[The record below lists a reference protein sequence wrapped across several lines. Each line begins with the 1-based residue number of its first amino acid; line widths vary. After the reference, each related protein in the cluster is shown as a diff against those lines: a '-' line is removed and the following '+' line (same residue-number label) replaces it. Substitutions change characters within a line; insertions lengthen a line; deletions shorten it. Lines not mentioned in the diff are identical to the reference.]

1 MPPVMEPPPV
11 EEQSGELFRALQD
24 AGADIET
31 AYRADRE
38 VRSQA
43 GQNVIAAIKADN
55 AETRAEMNARF
66 REMDAHFL
74 EMRAENDARF
84 REMRAENDA
93 RFREMRAENDARFRE
108 MKAENDARFAQ
119 MKAENDVRFREV
131 MAEIRVVNGR
141 IDMLR
146 QVMWRVVWP
155 LVVLVFSI
163 VMGVFYRFL
172 FDV

>member
-1 MPPVMEPPPV
+1 MMPPVMEPPPV

-66 REMDAHFL
+66 REMKAENDARFR
-74 EMRAENDARF
+74 EMKAENDARF

-93 RFREMRAENDARFRE
+93 RF
-108 MKAENDARFAQ
+108 AQ
-119 MKAENDVRFREV
+119 MKADNDARFREV

>member
-66 REMDAHFL
+66 REMK
-74 EMRAENDARF
+74 
-84 REMRAENDA
+84 AENDA

-119 MKAENDVRFREV
+119 MKADNDARFREV

>member
-1 MPPVMEPPPV
+1 M
-11 EEQSGELFRALQD
+11 QD

-66 REMDAHFL
+66 REM
-74 EMRAENDARF
+74 
-84 REMRAENDA
+84 
-93 RFREMRAENDARFRE
+93 
-108 MKAENDARFAQ
+108 KAENDARFAQ
-119 MKAENDVRFREV
+119 MKAESDARFREIK
-131 MAEIRVVNGR
+131 AEIAEVKAEVRVVNGR

>member
-66 REMDAHFL
+66 REM
-74 EMRAENDARF
+74 
-84 REMRAENDA
+84 
-93 RFREMRAENDARFRE
+93 
-108 MKAENDARFAQ
+108 KAENDARFAQ
-119 MKAENDVRFREV
+119 MKADNDARFREV

-155 LVVLVFSI
+155 LVVLVFLI

>member
-66 REMDAHFL
+66 REI
-74 EMRAENDARF
+74 
-84 REMRAENDA
+84 
-93 RFREMRAENDARFRE
+93 
-108 MKAENDARFAQ
+108 KAEITEV
-119 MKAENDVRFREV
+119 KAEVRALHSR
-131 MAEIRVVNGR
+131 A
-141 IDMLR
+141 DT
-146 QVMWRVVWP
+146 QQRVVWP
-155 LVVLVFSI
+155 LLALLATTIFS
-163 VMGVFYRFL
+163 MLYRFL
-172 FDV
+172 TDN

>member
-66 REMDAHFL
+66 REMDA
-74 EMRAENDARF
+74 
-84 REMRAENDA
+84 
-93 RFREMRAENDARFRE
+93 RFRE

-119 MKAENDVRFREV
+119 MKAENDARFREIK
-131 MAEIRVVNGR
+131 AEIAEVKAEVRVVNGR

>member
-66 REMDAHFL
+66 REMDA
-74 EMRAENDARF
+74 
-84 REMRAENDA
+84 
-93 RFREMRAENDARFRE
+93 RFRE

-119 MKAENDVRFREV
+119 MKADNDARFREV

>member
-66 REMDAHFL
+66 REMK
-74 EMRAENDARF
+74 AENDARF
-84 REMRAENDA
+84 AQMR
-93 RFREMRAENDARFRE
+93 
-108 MKAENDARFAQ
+108 AENDARFAQ
-119 MKAENDVRFREV
+119 MKADNDARFREIK
-131 MAEIRVVNGR
+131 AEIAEVKAEVRVVNGR

>member
-1 MPPVMEPPPV
+1 MMPPVMEPPPV

-66 REMDAHFL
+66 REMDA
-74 EMRAENDARF
+74 
-84 REMRAENDA
+84 
-93 RFREMRAENDARFRE
+93 RFRE

-119 MKAENDVRFREV
+119 MKADNDARFREV

>member
-1 MPPVMEPPPV
+1 MPPVMEPPPA
-11 EEQSGELFRALQD
+11 EEQSVELFRALQD
-24 AGADIET
+24 AGVDTAA

-38 VRSQA
+38 VSSQA
-43 GQNVIAAIKADN
+43 GRNVIAAIKADN
-55 AETRAEMNARF
+55 AETKAENKARFAEVNARL
-66 REMDAHFL
+66 REMK
-74 EMRAENDARF
+74 
-84 REMRAENDA
+84 
-93 RFREMRAENDARFRE
+93 AENDARFRE
-108 MKAENDARFAQ
+108 MKAENDA
-119 MKAENDVRFREV
+119 RFREV

>member
-1 MPPVMEPPPV
+1 M
-11 EEQSGELFRALQD
+11 S
-24 AGADIET
+24 
-31 AYRADRE
+31 
-38 VRSQA
+38 SQA

-55 AETRAEMNARF
+55 AETRAENKARFAEVNARL
-66 REMDAHFL
+66 REMK
-74 EMRAENDARF
+74 
-84 REMRAENDA
+84 
-93 RFREMRAENDARFRE
+93 AENDARFRE
-108 MKAENDARFAQ
+108 MKAENDA
-119 MKAENDVRFREV
+119 RFREV

>member
-1 MPPVMEPPPV
+1 M
-11 EEQSGELFRALQD
+11 S
-24 AGADIET
+24 
-31 AYRADRE
+31 
-38 VRSQA
+38 SQA
-43 GQNVIAAIKADN
+43 GRNVIAAIKADN

-66 REMDAHFL
+66 REMDARFR
-74 EMRAENDARF
+74 EMKAENDARF
-84 REMRAENDA
+84 REMRAENDV
-93 RFREMRAENDARFRE
+93 RFRE
-108 MKAENDARFAQ
+108 MKAEIAEV
-119 MKAENDVRFREV
+119 KAEVH
-131 MAEIRVVNGR
+131 VVNGR

>member
-1 MPPVMEPPPV
+1 MPPVMEPPPA

-24 AGADIET
+24 AGVDTAT
-31 AYRADRE
+31 AYRADKE
-38 VRSQA
+38 VSSQA

-66 REMDAHFL
+66 AQMK
-74 EMRAENDARF
+74 AENDARF

-93 RFREMRAENDARFRE
+93 RF
-108 MKAENDARFAQ
+108 AQ
-119 MKAENDVRFREV
+119 MKAENDARFREV